1 MLILPAVSTRRR
13 TGARMHKQL
22 DNFARNDEPQ
32 DYEPDE
38 FIVNIEGLSASFY
51 FDGTYTFKS
60 GNARG
65 QLVG

>member
-1 MLILPAVSTRRR
+1 
-13 TGARMHKQL
+13 MHKHL